1 MFKDM
6 SARNNFFSFF
16 LITHI
21 EIQEST
27 FECIMCRLFYSQNDV
42 MYSTK
47 FNVKAL
53 MEMPTVKGIKE
64 IGKRSSMFIF
74 I

>member
-6 SARNNFFSFF
+6 SARKNFLAFF
-16 LITHI
+16 LIIHI
-21 EIQEST
+21 EIQEHT
-27 FECIMCRLFYSQNDV
+27 FKCVMCHLFHSQNDV
-42 MYSTK
+42 IYSSK
-47 FNVKAL
+47 LNVKAL
-53 MEMPTVKGIKE
+53 IEMPTVKGIKE